1 MRIRAERT
9 AGVLAA
15 VLLGVLLAPL
25 SVTAAQAAP
34 SVDRISGAT
43 RYATAVQISKQAYPD
58 GAPIVFLATGAS
70 YPDALAA
77 APAAATH
84 GGPLLLTP
92 GSRLPSAV
100 RAELARLDPELV
112 VIVGGTAVVST
123 SIAREIGG
131 LGLDVERVAGADRYA
146 TSRAIVARFFESSEV
161 AYVATGTNFPDALAA
176 GAAAGSVGAPVV
188 LVPGRASSVN
198 SATRSLL
205 TSLGVTTTYIA
216 GGTAVVSTGV
226 QQSLEDRGGT
236 VLRLAGA
243 DRYETAVAINQ
254 HAFAAADRAFL
265 ATGAGFADA
274 LAGAAFAGALG
285 QPLYSTTS
293 TCVPRTARDDLVTRL
308 DVDTATLLGG
318 SSVLGSGVASLT
330 ACTTVEQD
338 RAESAAQLQQRLQA
352 RIAQLPGTYSV
363 SVRELEGLQTSVS
376 IRGTTMQEPASVM
389 KLFAVYGVLDRVDS
403 GQFELSDPTR
413 SGVSIADCIRV
424 TIHVSDNLC
433 HWDLVALVGEQT
445 LNNQFC
451 AEGYTRTVYEGRGC
465 SGTTYASKR
474 TTTNDVALLLTR
486 LETGELLSPELS
498 EYYLDLLET
507 QVWRHRIP
515 SGVQRGVPIA
525 NKTGYLYVSTGYIH
539 ADTAIITAPNGPL
552 VVTIIGSRNASANGV
567 RDLGRIAYEH
577 FNGTVTSRQSYADRN
592 LETRRSA
599 TYYRYGS
606 TSAPLGTLPEGTRVE
621 AYASARTW
629 YQVRLSS
636 GSLVYVR
643 SADLR
648 NYYDYPRR

>member
-1 MRIRAERT
+1 MRAERT
-9 AGVLAA
+9 AQLLAA
-15 VLLGVLLAPL
+15 VLLGVLVAPL
-25 SVTAAQAAP
+25 GATVVHAAP
-34 SVDRISGAT
+34 AVDRLAGET
-43 RYATAVQISKQAYPD
+43 RYGTAVQISKDAYPD
-58 GAPIVFLATGAS
+58 GAPIAFLATGAS

-77 APAAATH
+77 APAAASH
-84 GGPLLLTP
+84 GGPLLLTQ
-92 GSRLPSAV
+92 SDRLPSAV
-100 RAELARLDPELV
+100 RTELARLDPDLV
-112 VIVGGTAVVST
+112 VIVGGTAVVT
-123 SIAREIGG
+123 AAVARQIDD

-146 TSRAIVARFFESSEV
+146 TSRAIVSRFFSSSEV
-161 AYVATGTNFPDALAA
+161 AYVATGENFPDALAA
-176 GAAAGSVGAPVV
+176 GAAAGAIDAPVV
-188 LVPGRASSVN
+188 LVPGRASSVT

-216 GGTAVVSTGV
+216 GGTAVVSAGV
-226 QQSLEDRGGT
+226 QRSLEDRGGT
-236 VLRLAGA
+236 VVRLAGT

-265 ATGAGFADA
+265 ATGSGFADA
-274 LAGAAFAGALG
+274 LAGAAYAGALG
-285 QPLYSTTS
+285 QPLYSTPPS
-293 TCVPRTARDDLVTRL
+293 CVPRTARDDLVTRL
-308 DVDTATLLGG
+308 DVDTVTLLGG
-318 SSVLGSGVASLT
+318 SAVLGSGVASLT
-330 ACTTVEQD
+330 SCTTLEQD
-338 RAESAAQLQQRLQA
+338 RAESSAALQQKLQA
-352 RIAQLPGTYSV
+352 RISQLAGTYSV
-363 SVRELEGLQTSVS
+363 TVRELEGLQTSVS

-389 KLFAVYGVLDRVDS
+389 KLFAVYGVLNRVDS

-433 HWDLVALVGEQT
+433 HWDLVALVGQQT

-465 SGTTYASKR
+465 SGTSYSSKR

-486 LETGELLSPELS
+486 LETGELLSPELTD
-498 EYYLDLLET
+498 YYLDLLET

-515 SGVQRGVPIA
+515 AGVQRGVPIA
-525 NKTGYLYVSTGYIH
+525 NKTGYLWVSTGYIH
-539 ADTAIITAPNGPL
+539 ADTAIISGSNGPL
-552 VVTIIGSRNASANGV
+552 VLTIIGSRNATANGV
-567 RDLGRIAYEH
+567 RDLGRIVYEH
-577 FNGTVTSRQSYADRN
+577 VNGPVTSGQSYGDRN
-592 LETRRSA
+592 LETRQST

-606 TSAPLGTLPEGTRVE
+606 TSTPLGTLPAGTRVS

>member
-1 MRIRAERT
+1 MRIRADRT

-15 VLLGVLLAPL
+15 VLLGALLAPL
-25 SVTAAQAAP
+25 SATVVHAAP
-34 SVDRISGAT
+34 VVDRLAGET
-43 RYATAVQISKQAYPD
+43 RYSTAVQISKQAYPD

-77 APAAATH
+77 APAAASQ
-84 GGPLLLTP
+84 GGPLLLTQ
-92 GSRLPSAV
+92 GSSVPSAV
-100 RAELARLDPELV
+100 RAELNRLDPELV

-123 SIAREIGG
+123 SVSRAVTG
-131 LGLDVERVAGADRYA
+131 LGFDVERVAGADRYA

-161 AYVATGTNFPDALAA
+161 AYVATGENFPDALAA
-176 GAAAGSVGAPVV
+176 GAAAGAVDAPVV

-216 GGTAVVSTGV
+216 GGTAVVSSGV
-226 QQSLEDRGGT
+226 QASLEARGGT
-236 VLRLAGA
+236 VQRLAGD

-254 HAFAAADRAFL
+254 QAFATADRAFI

-274 LAGAAFAGALG
+274 LAGAAYAGALG
-285 QPLYSTTS
+285 QPLYSTPAN
-293 TCVPRTARDDLVTRL
+293 CVPRTAHDDLMTRL
-308 DVDTATLLGG
+308 AVDGVTLLGG
-318 SSVLGSGVASLT
+318 TSVLGSGVASLA

-338 RAESAAQLQQRLQA
+338 RAESAAQLQQKLQS
-352 RIAQLPGTYSV
+352 RIAQLAGTYSV
-363 SVRELEGLQTSVS
+363 SVRELEGVQTSVS

-389 KLFAVYGVLDRVDS
+389 KLFAVYAVLDRVDS
-403 GQFELSDPTR
+403 GRFELSDETR
-413 SGVSIADCIRV
+413 SGVSIEDCIRV

-451 AEGYTRTVYEGRGC
+451 DEGYTRTVYAGRGC
-465 SGTTYASKR
+465 SGTTYSSKR
-474 TTTNDVALLLTR
+474 TTTNDVALLLAR
-486 LETGELLSPELS
+486 LETGELLSPEMS
-498 EYYLDLLET
+498 EYFIDLLET

-515 SGVQRGVPIA
+515 AGVQRGVPIA
-525 NKTGYLYVSTGYIH
+525 NKTGHLWVSTGYIH
-539 ADTAIITAPNGPL
+539 ADTAIISAPNGPL
-552 VVTIIGSRNASANGV
+552 VVTIIGSRNATANGV
-567 RDLGRIAYEH
+567 RDLGRIVYQH
-577 FNGTVTSRQSYADRN
+577 FNGSVSSAQSYADRN
-592 LETRRSA
+592 LETRRA
-599 TYYRYGS
+599 VTYYRYAS
-606 TSAPLGTLPEGTRVE
+606 TSAPLGTLPSGTRVE

-629 YQVRLSS
+629 YQVRLSN
-636 GSLVYVR
+636 GSLVYIR